1 MKNFPNNFETGINIK
16 KNEEFMMTHQKQ
28 NRNNFVTSNTN
39 NYTITNNNNIT
50 NSGLINRDKDIFVES
65 LVATIIE
72 TIWCNFPVV
81 TTAQIIP
88 LHNKNID
95 PATCGRRMF
104 LASLIIASKYLQDK
118 NYSNTAWS
126 KICGLQTSS
135 NMDAHSFENP
145 NLSTVLTAP
154 PMIIMSR
161 SKECH
166 VRVLVDKGQ
175 AFDKTAHLNKRLT
188 SDRNST
194 PKYSN

>member
-1 MKNFPNNFETGINIK
+1 MKNFPNNCN
-16 KNEEFMMTHQKQ
+16 
-28 NRNNFVTSNTN
+28 
-39 NYTITNNNNIT
+39 
-50 NSGLINRDKDIFVES
+50 GLINRDKDIFVES
-65 LVATIIE
+65 LVD
-72 TIWCNFPVV
+72 
-81 TTAQIIP
+81 
-88 LHNKNID
+88 NKNID

-126 KICGLQTSS
+126 KICGLQVEEINMTSS

-166 VRVLVDKGQ
+166 VRG
-175 AFDKTAHLNKRLT
+175 
-188 SDRNST
+188 
-194 PKYSN
+194 